1 MAAPTS
7 PSCRDL
13 PAQITCSVA
22 DIERLGV
29 TIQYSGQGR
38 ERLVTA
44 TAATSDG
51 NGAITFR
58 QGPCP
63 LGFVWQ
69 GSVTVTNAPSGA
81 LFNATVAST
90 PWGQWA
96 GPTNFGPVQLW
107 GNETLVVTGIGLQKN
122 TQYSMLFFG
131 VAMPEELAEPLPPV
145 APLSTVSVETS
156 TLLVNAQTF
165 SGAGSVILTPSSL
178 TRRLTV
184 VVASGSTLDTLVA
197 LVGRQ
202 SNAVYGSGTFNSV
215 DGPTV
220 FYFAIEPTID
230 QTYTLSFSG
239 TVSCTAWVTANTTSP
254 LVKPGAPIAIV
265 QPVAVTGPFGAPI
278 NVAGSPV
285 GPFNLTTGVQNK
297 AVGNNQSVI
306 AAPGAGNSV
315 YIQSV
320 TVWNTLIAAAALAEG
335 QFIAGSGGAGVVD
348 IVISPPNR
356 TSETV
361 TFPGGYELPTNTGL
375 FVNVF
380 TNSVFYVVTYAVGV
394 TI

>member
-1 MAAPTS
+1 MS
-7 PSCRDL
+7 N
-13 PAQITCSVA
+13 
-22 DIERLGV
+22 
-29 TIQYSGQGR
+29 IQYSGQGR

-44 TAATSDG
+44 TAATSDA

-58 QGPCP
+58 VGPCP

-69 GSVTVTNAPSGA
+69 GSATVTGAPSGA
-81 LFNATVAST
+81 LFTSSVGST
-90 PWGQWA
+90 PWGQHA
-96 GPTNFGPVQLW
+96 GSTNFGPVQLW
-107 GNETLVVTGIGLQKN
+107 GNETLIMTGVGLQKN
-122 TQYSMLFFG
+122 TQYSLLFVG
-131 VAMPEELAEPLPPV
+131 VAMPDYMAEPLPPV

-156 TLLVNAQTF
+156 TKLVSGQVF
-165 SGAGSVILTPSSL
+165 SGAGSVILTPPSL

-184 VVASGSTLDTLVA
+184 VVASGSALNTLVA
-197 LVGRQ
+197 LVGNQ
-202 SNAVYGSGTFNSV
+202 SGANYGSGTFNSV
-215 DGPTV
+215 DGPDV

-239 TVSCTAWVTANTTSP
+239 TVAATVWVTANTTSP
-254 LVKPGAPIAIV
+254 LITTEANQPLVIA
-265 QPVAVTGPFGAPI
+265 QPVLVTIGSQPI

-285 GPFNLTTGVQNK
+285 GPFNLTTGVNNK
-297 AVGNNQSVI
+297 AVGNNQLVI
-306 AAPGAGNSV
+306 AAPGVGNSI

-335 QFIAGSGGAGVVD
+335 QFLAGSGGAGIVD

-380 TNSVFYVVTYAVGV
+380 TNSVFYIVTYAIGA

>member
-1 MAAPTS
+1 MT
-7 PSCRDL
+7 
-13 PAQITCSVA
+13 
-22 DIERLGV
+22 GV
-29 TIQYSGQGR
+29 QYSGAGR
-38 ERLVTA
+38 ERLITPAAA
-44 TAATSDG
+44 TADA

-58 QGPCP
+58 VGPCP

-69 GSVTVTNAPSGA
+69 GSATVTGAPSGA
-81 LFNATVAST
+81 LFTSSVGST
-90 PWGQWA
+90 PWGQHA
-96 GPTNFGPVQLW
+96 GSTNFGPVQLW
-107 GNETLVVTGIGLQKN
+107 GNETLIMTGVGLQKN
-122 TQYSMLFFG
+122 TQYSLLFVG
-131 VAMPEELAEPLPPV
+131 VAMPDYMAEPLPPV

-156 TLLVNAQTF
+156 TLLVNAATAI
-165 SGAGSVILTPSSL
+165 GATAVTITPPVL

-184 VVASGSTLDTLVA
+184 VVASGTLSNTLIA
-197 LVGRQ
+197 LVGKT
-202 SNAVYGSGTFNSV
+202 SGAGYGSGTFNSV

-220 FYFAIEPTID
+220 FYFAIEPTVD
-230 QTYTLSFSG
+230 ATYTLSFSG
-239 TVSCTAWVTANTTSP
+239 TVSATYWVTANTTSP
-254 LVKPGAPIAIV
+254 LVETDAAHPLAIA
-265 QPVAVTGPFGAPI
+265 QPVAVTGPFGAPV

-297 AVGNNQSVI
+297 AVGNNQLVI
-306 AAPGAGNSV
+306 AAPGAGSSI

-320 TVWNTLIAAAALAEG
+320 TIWNTLIAAAALAEG
-335 QFIAGSGGAGVVD
+335 QFIAGSGGAGIVD

-380 TNSVFYVVTYAVGV
+380 TNAVFYIVTYAIGA